1 MRIALISDIHGNAYA
16 LDFVLADVRAQA
28 VDRIVCLGDAIQG
41 GAQPAE
47 TVRRMRELGC
57 PIVMGNADAWL
68 LSGVNTGAEQI
79 TPQQEAV
86 RQWSLAQ
93 LSPDDRAFISGFAP
107 TVRIE
112 VTDHDAL
119 LCFHGTPASFDE
131 IILPSTPY
139 AVVREHLSGH
149 DARWLAGGHT
159 HIQQVRRLGSGFF
172 CNPGSVG
179 RPYNTEWPEV
189 EHGPDPWADYAI
201 LAATEQSV
209 SLEFRRLPLDTA
221 PLAQL
226 LRASDHPDAE
236 RLIQAYGG

>member
-1 MRIALISDIHGNAYA
+1 MRVALISDIHGNAYA
-16 LDFVLADVRAQA
+16 LDNVLADIGRQA

-41 GAQPAE
+41 GFQPAA
-47 TVRRMRELGC
+47 TVQRLRELGC

-68 LSGVNTGAEQI
+68 LSGVNTGQEEI
-79 TPQQEAV
+79 TPSQEDV
-86 RQWSLAQ
+86 RQWSLSQ
-93 LSPDDRAFISGFAP
+93 LSADDRAFIAGFAP
-107 TVRIE
+107 TVRLPMTE
-112 VTDHDAL
+112 RDSL
-119 LCFHGTPASFDE
+119 LCFHGSPDNFDE

-139 AVVREHLSGH
+139 ETVRQSLSGR

-201 LAATEQSV
+201 LTATEDAV
-209 SLEFRRLPLDTA
+209 SLEFRRLPLVIA
-221 PLAQL
+221 PLL
-226 LRASDHPDAE
+226 TILRGSDHPNAE
-236 RLIQAYGG
+236 SLIQAYGG